1 MVDFALDTPSRVR
14 FSPDFG
20 RLLAKQWQET
30 GDCEVEEN
38 PNWQLYEKLYE
49 AGALLL
55 VVARQ
60 DDREVGFLFGAIY
73 NHVNAMQEKVCSLS
87 TYFVEE
93 GPIRALILS
102 RMIDFALEQLAARG
116 VFRVDAETTF
126 EKSAGRLWES
136 KGFAPKKIGYSLK
149 LKAMPEVKY
158 A

>member
-1 MVDFALDTPSRVR
+1 MVDFALESLAHARA
-14 FSPDFG
+14 SEG
-20 RLLAKQWQET
+20 ASRLLAKQWLET
-30 GDCEVEEN
+30 GDVEVAEN
-38 PNWQLYEKLYE
+38 PNWGLYQKIED

-60 DDREVGFLFGAIY
+60 DGRPVGFLLGTIY
-73 NHVNAMQEKVCSLS
+73 SHINAMPEKVCSLP

-116 VFRVDAETTF
+116 VFRVDADTTF
-126 EKSAGRLWES
+126 ERSAGRIWEL
-136 KGFAPKKIGYSLK
+136 KGFKPKKIGYSLK
-149 LKAMPEVKY
+149 LKKLTEACD